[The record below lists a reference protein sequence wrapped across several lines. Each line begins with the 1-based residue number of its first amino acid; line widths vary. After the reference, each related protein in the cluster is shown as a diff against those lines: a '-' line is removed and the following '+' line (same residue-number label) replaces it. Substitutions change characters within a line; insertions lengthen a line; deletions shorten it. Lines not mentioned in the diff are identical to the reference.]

1 MRVRI
6 LEAFAR
12 AAPVVT
18 TTVGVEGIDARPG
31 VEISIADSPDEF
43 AGAVIR
49 ILQDKELRER
59 LAVNGRRLAEEKYD
73 WHVVLKEL
81 DNVYLELA
89 GNHVC

>member
-18 TTVGVEGIDARPG
+18 TTVGAEGIDARPD
-31 VEISIADSPDEF
+31 VEVSIADSPGEF
-43 AGAVIR
+43 ASAVIR
-49 ILQDKELRER
+49 ILQDKKLRER

-81 DNVYLELA
+81 DNVYHELA
-89 GNHVC
+89 GNHSC